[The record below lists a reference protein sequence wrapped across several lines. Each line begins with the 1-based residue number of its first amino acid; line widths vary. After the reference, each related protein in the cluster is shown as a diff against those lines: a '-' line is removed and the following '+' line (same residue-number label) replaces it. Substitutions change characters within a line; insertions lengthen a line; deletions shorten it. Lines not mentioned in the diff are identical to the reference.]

1 MTPLNKNSMNNS
13 KNKSAFV
20 LAYTLI
26 IISIVSIFL
35 TASLKIVAT
44 NIQYGINRE
53 SKEESLQLAEAG
65 VYFYRWYLAH
75 QVAGLTKKQIR
86 QFWSSGTAYGV
97 ASDYEEDFNGIGR
110 YSISVTPPSSN
121 STIVVVE
128 STGWTYKNPNLKR
141 TVKVRFRQPSWSE
154 FSVLSDS
161 DVRFGAGTHVYGP
174 IHSNGGIR
182 FDAIAHNVVSSSV
195 ASYSDPDHSGGNEFG
210 VHTHD
215 TPTDPLPPSAVP
227 NRPDIFMA
235 GRDFPVTTRDF
246 NSVLSDIADMKSEAG
261 CANVGTYCASG
272 VIIAANGIYFN
283 NSNYGRHIILQAN
296 DSMSVRRVTNYNT
309 TSNEITSES
318 ATTIY
323 TIPSDG
329 VIFVEDNVW
338 VEGTV
343 NGKKITIVAADLA
356 GGGDRDIFIKR
367 DIRYTNNDGSDIIGL
382 VAQRDVEVTRD
393 SEDDLRIDGAL
404 LAQSG
409 RVGRDPFSSSY
420 NKNTITVNGSIV
432 TKQRYGFA
440 YTDGTGYTNR
450 NLIFDNNLLYFP
462 PPYFPTGTD
471 YAIDSWEEL

>member
-1 MTPLNKNSMNNS
+1 MNN
-13 KNKSAFV
+13 KRNKKASV

-35 TASLKIVAT
+35 TASMKIVVT
-44 NIQYGINRE
+44 NIHYGINRE
-53 SKEESLQLAEAG
+53 SKEEALQIAEAG

-86 QFWSSGTAYGV
+86 QFWSTGTAYGV
-97 ASDYEEDFNGIGR
+97 ATDYEEDFNGVGR
-110 YSISVTPPSSN
+110 YSINVIPPTSN

-128 STGWTYKNPNLKR
+128 ATGWTYKTPDLKR

-161 DVRFGAGTHVYGP
+161 DVRFGSGTHVYGP

-182 FDAIAHNVVSSSV
+182 FDAIAHNVISSSV
-195 ASYSDPDHSGGNEFG
+195 ASYSDPDHGGGDEFG
-210 VHTHD
+210 VHTHSGS
-215 TPTDPLPPSAVP
+215 TDPLPPAAVP
-227 NRPDIFMA
+227 NRSDVFMA
-235 GRDFPVTTRDF
+235 GREFPTTTRDF

-261 CANVGTYCASG
+261 CANVGTYCGTS
-272 VIIAANGIYFN
+272 VIVSANGIYFN
-283 NSNYGRHIILQAN
+283 NTSYGRHIVLQTN
-296 DSMSVRRVTNYNT
+296 GNMTVRRVTNYNS

-318 ATTIY
+318 SASTY
-323 TIPSDG
+323 AIPDDG

-338 VEGTV
+338 VEGTID
-343 NGKKITIVAADLA
+343 GKKITIVAADLA
-356 GGGDRDIFIKR
+356 GGEDRDIFIKR
-367 DIRYTNNDGSDIIGL
+367 DVRYTNNDGSDIIGL

-393 SEDDLRIDGAL
+393 SEDNLQIDGAL

-409 RVGRDPFSSSY
+409 RVGRDQFTSAY
-420 NKNTITVNGSIV
+420 DKDTITVNGSIV

-440 YTDGTGYTNR
+440 YTNGTGYTNR
-450 NLIFDNNLLYFP
+450 NLIFDNNLLYYP

>member
-1 MTPLNKNSMNNS
+1 MNNL
-13 KNKSAFV
+13 KNKKAFA
-20 LAYTLI
+20 LAYTLV

-35 TASLKIVAT
+35 TASMKIVAT

-53 SKEESLQLAEAG
+53 SREEALQLAEAG

-97 ASDYEEDFNGIGR
+97 GTPYEEDFNGIGR
-110 YSISVTPPSSN
+110 YSITVIPPSSN
-121 STIVVVE
+121 STIVIIE
-128 STGWTYKNPNLKR
+128 STGWTYKTPNSRR

-161 DVRFGAGTHVYGP
+161 DVRFGSGTHVYGP

-182 FDAIAHNVVSSSV
+182 FDAVAHNVVSSSV
-195 ASYSDPDHSGGNEFG
+195 SSYDDPDHSGGDEFG

-215 TPTDPLPPSAVP
+215 APTDPLPPSAVP
-227 NRPDIFMA
+227 ARSDVFMA
-235 GRDFPVTTRDF
+235 GRSFPVTTRDF

-261 CANVGTYCASG
+261 CANVGTYCASSAI
-272 VIIAANGIYFN
+272 VATNGIYFN
-283 NSNYGRHIILQAN
+283 NTSYGRHIVLQTN
-296 DSMSVRRVTNYNT
+296 GNMTVRRVTNYNT

-318 ATTIY
+318 TASTY
-323 TIPSDG
+323 TIPNDG
-329 VIFVEDNVW
+329 IIFVEDNVW
-338 VEGTV
+338 VEGTID
-343 NGKKITIVAADLA
+343 GKKITIVAADLS

-367 DIRYTNNDGSDIIGL
+367 DVRYTNSDGSDIIGL

-393 SEDDLRIDGAL
+393 SESDLRIDGAL

-409 RVGRDPFSSSY
+409 RVGRDHFTSAY
-420 NKNTITVNGSIV
+420 DKNTITINGSIV